1 MFPRKK
7 NPKSRQSCT
16 RQNDE
21 SIDQQILKALSNT
34 KFKARTVSGIAA
46 EIKQP
51 KILVVERLRSEI
63 LKSQVKI
70 YPRRAKNGSILI
82 TTKAIFDQK
91 ADLIDK
97 FIDVFSTNHLGL
109 TDVK

>member
-1 MFPRKK
+1 MFPRKPK
-7 NPKSRQSCT
+7 PKSRQNFT

-21 SIDQQILKALSNT
+21 KIDHLILEALSNT

-51 KILVVERLRSEI
+51 KLVVVERLHSEI
-63 LKSQVKI
+63 LRSQVKI

-97 FIDVFSTNHLGL
+97 FIDVFSTNHIGL